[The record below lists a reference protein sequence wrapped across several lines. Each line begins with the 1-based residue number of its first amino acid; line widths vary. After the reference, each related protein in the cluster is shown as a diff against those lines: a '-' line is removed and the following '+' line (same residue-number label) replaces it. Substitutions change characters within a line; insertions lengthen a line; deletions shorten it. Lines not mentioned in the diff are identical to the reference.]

1 MSHEL
6 ILRPEAEA
14 ELTEAFQWYEARASG
29 LGLEFVRS
37 VDSLLNSICRNPL
50 SYPIVHKTIRRAFTR
65 KFTYEIFFVLETGTV
80 TILAVFHA
88 KRNPKRWRERI

>member
-14 ELTEAFQWYEARASG
+14 ELTEAFKWYEARASG

-37 VDSLLNSICRNPL
+37 VDSLLNSICRDPL
-50 SYPIVHKTIRRAFTR
+50 SYPIVHKTIRRALTR
-65 KFTYEIFFVLETGTV
+65 KFPYEIFFVLETDTV
-80 TILAVFHA
+80 IILAVFHA
-88 KRNPKRWRERI
+88 KRNPKRWQERL

>member
-14 ELTEAFQWYEARASG
+14 KLTEAFKWYEARASG

-37 VDSLLNSICRNPL
+37 VDSLLNSICRDPL
-50 SYPIVHKTIRRAFTR
+50 SYPIVHKTIRRALTR
-65 KFTYEIFFVLETGTV
+65 KFPYEIFFVLETDTV
-80 TILAVFHA
+80 IILAVFHA
-88 KRNPKRWRERI
+88 KRNPKRWQERL